1 MPDPQ
6 QLIRLVRG
14 GQSGQ
19 GGGGAGWEGVQVAV
33 VALQWVWPSAP
44 AAPGWAGGV
53 TRPLA
58 SSAPTTRRGREGCSR
73 LRARCSTANGS
84 GRPHRRAREA
94 MVRCTDNVPDEW
106 YAGVVNLADETYSE
120 RSTVSRPTWLST
132 LFQSSLHSSSVPLFN
147 PSSSSVDRHAS
158 RPPVD
163 SSGSSKSCMPVR

>member
-33 VALQWVWPSAP
+33 VELQCVWPSTP

-53 TRPLA
+53 TSPLA
-58 SSAPTTRRGREGCSR
+58 CSAPTTRRGREGCSR
-73 LRARCSTANGS
+73 LRARCSTAIGS

-94 MVRCTDNVPDEW
+94 MVRYTDNVPDDGH
-106 YAGVVNLADETYSE
+106 AGVVNLADETYSE
-120 RSTVSRPTWLST
+120 RST
-132 LFQSSLHSSSVPLFN
+132 
-147 PSSSSVDRHAS
+147 AS
-158 RPPVD
+158 RQFYLHPLPELPALLTCLT
-163 SSGSSKSCMPVR
+163 GQPTIEQC